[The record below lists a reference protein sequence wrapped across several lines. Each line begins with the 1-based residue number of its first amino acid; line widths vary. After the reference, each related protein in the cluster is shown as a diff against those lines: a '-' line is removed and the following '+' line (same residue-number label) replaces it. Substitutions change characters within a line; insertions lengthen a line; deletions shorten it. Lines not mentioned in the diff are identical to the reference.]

1 MSELP
6 DADTAATAI
15 PDELPVAPVSQAVT
29 DDAVTTD
36 SDREVDRTTVPEGTE
51 LVALRF
57 QNPIKAQEAMLAA
70 SRLAG
75 QKRLGIDD
83 AVLVIKHEAGKVQLV
98 QTRDTNPAQGAVS
111 GSWVGMLAG
120 LFVPGGL
127 LIGAA
132 LGAAVGGIWAKMRD
146 IGINDDEMKR
156 LGEQLEPGEAALFL
170 LVTDFHRVHAGH
182 ELGRFDASLYA
193 STYDEDCQNW
203 IRDNLAEPYFWD

>member
-1 MSELP
+1 MSDLP
-6 DADTAATAI
+6 DSDAIATGAATT
-15 PDELPVAPVSQAVT
+15 DDVAPPSVSVDEAAAV
-29 DDAVTTD
+29 DDDKT
-36 SDREVDRTTVPEGTE
+36 VDPDAVPEGTE

-57 QNPIKAQEAMLAA
+57 QNPLKAQEAMLAA

-75 QKRLGIDD
+75 QQRLKIDD
-83 AVLVIKHEAGKVQLV
+83 AVLVIKHEGGKVQLV

-170 LVTDFHRVHAGH
+170 LVTDFHRVHVGH
-182 ELGRFDASLYA
+182 ELGRFDGTLYA
-193 STYDEDCQNW
+193 STFDEDCQAW
-203 IRDNLAEPYFWD
+203 IRDSLAEPYFWD